1 VLKKFQQCIHCT
13 TIDFKGKGV
22 RSIKEDLVQQQANK
36 VAEDFIEKFRVK
48 GGNTYNGLTRK
59 VRVHVMSAGVPEKA
73 LMVRQMEKDG
83 VLQLAKS
90 FRDSGIHHPME
101 IIGVIWVDGTI
112 RIDPN
117 NFQVDLAATV
127 PPRPINIVC
136 GLHRTSAL
144 QMCHRTFPKKALY
157 MYLDLTLLVLPRTV
171 TNINTLLWI
180 GNADNKKSQ
189 ILVKTSQWSVV
200 AQYRRQI
207 ESIQD
212 DPSITPEQAGKAF
225 SAYKQL
231 TAPQI
236 PFEANTLHTFSAVA
250 SVDASVFA
258 LMEKIFNGEFVL
270 NKALKGQKKPEA
282 VTHFT
287 SMSGIP
293 PDLLCKWLQ
302 RVLDGETLT
311 KHFQKRCKIWT
322 KNERVSGQ
330 LLEFIQ
336 TIRNQYQFSSI
347 DDVGKVFPA
356 VLDTNWFDAVVNS
369 CGDAAK
375 STLSPHARKMIEEMI
390 ANKEEKDRQT
400 KVLLRFFAFNF
411 VRFFVML
418 YCFSGADMI
427 VFCL

>member
-1 VLKKFQQCIHCT
+1 M
-13 TIDFKGKGV
+13 
-22 RSIKEDLVQQQANK
+22 RSVKEDLVQQQQNK

-48 GGNTYNGLTRK
+48 GGNTYNALTRK
-59 VRVHVMSAGVPEKA
+59 VRVHVMCGGVPEKA
-73 LMVRQMEKDG
+73 LMVRLLEKDG
-83 VLQLAKS
+83 VLEIAKS

-101 IIGVIWVDGTI
+101 IIGVIWADGTV
-112 RIDPN
+112 RVDPN
-117 NFQVDLAATV
+117 NFQVDLTITV
-127 PPRPINIVC
+127 SPKYIHIVC

-144 QMCHRTFPKKALY
+144 QMCHKTFPKKVLY
-157 MYLDLTLLVLPRTV
+157 MYLDLTLLILPRTV
-171 TNINTLLWI
+171 THINTLLWI

-207 ESIQD
+207 ESIQED
-212 DPSITPEQAGKAF
+212 TSITPEQAGKAF
-225 SAYKQL
+225 TAYKQL

-236 PFEANTLHTFSAVA
+236 PFETNTLHTFSAVA

-258 LMEKIFNGEFVL
+258 LMEKIFNGEFVV
-270 NKALKGQKKPEA
+270 NKALKGQKKPDA

-293 PDLLCKWLQ
+293 PELLCKWLQ

-330 LLEFIQ
+330 VLEFIQ
-336 TIRNQYQFSSI
+336 TIRNQYQFSNM

-356 VLDTNWFDAVVNS
+356 VLDPNWFDAVVNS
-369 CGDAAK
+369 CGEAAK
-375 STLSPHARKMIEEMI
+375 STLSSHARKMIEEMI
-390 ANKEEKDRQT
+390 ADKEEKDRQT
-400 KVLLRFFAFNF
+400 KVLLCFVAFSFFQFCF
-411 VRFFVML
+411 VLSCSAISHNVCFVCRL
-418 YCFSGADMI
+418 
-427 VFCL
+427 

>member
-1 VLKKFQQCIHCT
+1 MI
-13 TIDFKGKGV
+13 IDFKGKGS
-22 RSIKEDLVQQQANK
+22 RTLKEDIVQQRANK
-36 VAEDFIEKFRVK
+36 DAEDFIEKFRVK
-48 GGNTYNGLTRK
+48 GGNTYNALTRK
-59 VRVHVMSAGVPEKA
+59 VRVHVMFGGIPEKA
-73 LMVRQMEKDG
+73 LMVRLLEKDG
-83 VLQLAKS
+83 VLEIAKS

-101 IIGVIWVDGTI
+101 IIGVIWADGSI
-112 RIDPN
+112 RLDPN
-117 NFQVDLAATV
+117 NLQIDLTHTV
-127 PPRPINIVC
+127 LTWFINIVC
-136 GLHRTSAL
+136 GLHRTTAL
-144 QMCHRTFPKKALY
+144 QMCHKSFPKKVLY
-157 MYLDLTLLVLPRTV
+157 MYLDLTLLILPRTV
-171 TNINTLLWI
+171 NHINILLWI

-207 ESIQD
+207 ETIQE
-212 DPSITPEQAGKAF
+212 DPTMTPEAATKAF
-225 SAYKQL
+225 TAYKQY

-236 PFEANTLHTFSAVA
+236 SFEGNTLHTFSAVA
-250 SVDASVFA
+250 SVDAKVFA

-270 NKALKGQKKPEA
+270 NKSLKGQKKPDA

-330 LLEFIQ
+330 VLEYIQ
-336 TIRNQYQFSSI
+336 TIRNQYQFSNL

-375 STLSPHARKMIEEMI
+375 ATLSSHARKMIEEMI
-390 ANKEEKDRQT
+390 ANKEEIDRQT
-400 KVLLRFFAFNF
+400 KV
-411 VRFFVML
+411 
-418 YCFSGADMI
+418 
-427 VFCL
+427 